1 MVELDYFLLK
11 RPLKNGQFCGDAGI
25 IKEFD
30 DKVFIGIIDVLGHG
44 KRAHKIAMI
53 CEAFLKKNYNQ
64 DLFKTMKGLD
74 TRIRGT
80 QGAVG
85 ALCLLELK
93 TGVLKYA
100 GVGDTTGMIFG
111 PNRTTLI
118 SKMGIIGYTMPSLRE
133 DIKEMNDDDT
143 LILHTDGVKS
153 FFELQDHLNLQNESA
168 EEIASR
174 LMEHYGRE
182 NDDALCIVLKYNRR
196 LNND

>member
-1 MVELDYFLLK
+1 MVELDYCLLK
-11 RPLKNGQFCGDAGI
+11 RPLNGGQFCGDTGT

-44 KRAHKIAMI
+44 ERAHKIARI
-53 CEAFLKKNYNQ
+53 CEAFLEKNYKQ
-64 DLFKTMKGLD
+64 DLIKTMKGLD

-93 TGVLKYA
+93 TGVLKYV
-100 GVGDTTGMIFG
+100 GVGDTTGMVFG
-111 PNRTTLI
+111 PNRTTLM
-118 SKMGIIGYTMPSLRE
+118 SKTGIIGYTMPSLRE
-133 DIKEMNDDDT
+133 DIKEMSDDET

-153 FFELQDHLNLQNESA
+153 FFELQDHLNMQNDSA

-174 LMEHYGRE
+174 LMEHHGRE